1 MANKKVS
8 AIDAIIH
15 PFQFKSSSTQTESE
29 PHDFRLGGKETAVSV
44 FNKSKGKWESISR
57 VEGGEVRKVSY
68 RVRTGKTKR
77 EALRAV
83 RETKVDQVEVKKA
96 KPSKK

>member
-15 PFQFKSSSTQTESE
+15 PFQFKSSSTQTESGS
-29 PHDFRLGGKETAVSV
+29 HDFRLGGKETTVSV
-44 FNKSKGKWESISR
+44 FTKGKWESVTR
-57 VEGGEVRKVSY
+57 VEGGEVIKVTH

-77 EALRAV
+77 ERARAQKIKLSDPV
-83 RETKVDQVEVKKA
+83 VEAPKK
-96 KPSKK
+96 KK